1 MDVPAH
7 VSRRVFGALT
17 LLGAAGLGVSGCA
30 GRPKPTAGA
39 MPIQKIAYGDDP
51 SQFGE
56 LYLPTGDRR
65 VGTVV
70 VIHGGFWLSGYGL
83 DLGAPLAQDLA
94 ERGWV
99 AWNIEY
105 RRIGNGGGWPATV
118 ADVAAAVDHLS
129 VLAESGDHGK
139 IDLGHVV
146 AVGHSAGGHLAGWL
160 AGRPKLPAGAP
171 GSDPSVKITGVVSQ
185 AGVLDLAV
193 AADTHVGGDA
203 VPQLVGGSPENMPDR
218 YRLADPIQQL
228 PIGVPVHCVHSPDDG
243 NVPYQQS
250 TAYVAAAVQ
259 TGDPAVLHQV
269 SGDHFTLIDVSAA
282 AWQVVVDTLPL
293 LFGT

>member
-39 MPIQKIAYGDDP
+39 MPIQKITYGDDP

-193 AADTHVGGDA
+193 AADTPRRRRRRAAAGRWVPEEYARPLPARRSDPAAADRRSGALRAQSGRRQCA
-203 VPQLVGGSPENMPDR
+203 VPTKHRVRRCSRPDR
-218 YRLADPIQQL
+218 RP
-228 PIGVPVHCVHSPDDG
+228 G
-243 NVPYQQS
+243 
-250 TAYVAAAVQ
+250 
-259 TGDPAVLHQV
+259 
-269 SGDHFTLIDVSAA
+269 SAA
-282 AWQVVVDTLPL
+282 SGL
-293 LFGT
+293 G